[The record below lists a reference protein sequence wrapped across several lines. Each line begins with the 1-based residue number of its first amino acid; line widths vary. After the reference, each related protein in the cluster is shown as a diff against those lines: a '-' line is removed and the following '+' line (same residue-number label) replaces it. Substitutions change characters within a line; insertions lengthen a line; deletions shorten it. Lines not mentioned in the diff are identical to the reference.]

1 MTQTREL
8 QDTNEEQLTH
18 EQIEK
23 RAYEIY
29 LQHNGEEGHA
39 LHDWLIA
46 EEEVTQERAKRESIP
61 LKRKTAV
68 AG

>member
-1 MTQTREL
+1 MTQMREFGEI
-8 QDTNEEQLTH
+8 NEGQLTH

-29 LQHNGEEGHA
+29 LQHSHEQGDPLE
-39 LHDWLIA
+39 DWRIA
-46 EEEVTQERAKRESIP
+46 EEALKQERRKCESQ
-61 LKRKTAV
+61 KRKTVV